1 MSMFSERL
9 QEAIRIRGVTQRWVA
24 DRANTTEATISR
36 YAKAVHDPAVIEI
49 LAGISKALNVSSD
62 FLIGLSNVPETRKS
76 ISADHKIL
84 LDCYSKI
91 SESDSVV
98 LWALLDKYMTPQE
111 REQVRNSFRKETNKT
126 G

>member
-9 QEAIRIRGVTQRWVA
+9 REAINMRGVTQAWVA
-24 DRANTTEATISR
+24 SKANTTEATISR
-36 YAKAVHDPAVIEI
+36 YAKAVHDPAVIET
-49 LAGISKALNVSSD
+49 LGGISKALNVSAD
-62 FLIGLSNVPETRKS
+62 FLIGVTNIPEVRRS
-76 ISADHKIL
+76 LPADQKIL

-98 LWALLDKYMTPQE
+98 LWALLDKYMTAQE
-111 REQVRNSFRKETNKT
+111 REQVKNSFRRETIRI

>member
-1 MSMFSERL
+1 MSMFSARL
-9 QEAIRIRGVTQRWVA
+9 QEAIRLRGVTQRWVA

-49 LAGISKALNVSSD
+49 LFGISKALNVSSD
-62 FLIGLSNVPETRKS
+62 YLIGLTNVPEIKQS
-76 ISADHKIL
+76 LPAEDKVL
-84 LDCYSKI
+84 LNCYSKI

-98 LWALLDKYMTPQE
+98 LWALLDKYMTAQE
-111 REQVRNSFRKETNKT
+111 REQVKNSFQRETIRI

>member
-9 QEAIRIRGVTQRWVA
+9 QEAIKFRGVTQRWVA
-24 DRANTTEATISR
+24 DRAGTTEATISR

-62 FLIGLSNVPETRKS
+62 YLIGLTNVPEVRKTMPTEQ
-76 ISADHKIL
+76 KVL

-98 LWALLDKYMTPQE
+98 LWALLDKYMTAQE
-111 REQVRNSFRKETNKT
+111 REQVKNSFQRETIRI

>member
-1 MSMFSERL
+1 MSMFSARL
-9 QEAIRIRGVTQRWVA
+9 QEAIKMRGVTQRWVA
-24 DRANTTEATISR
+24 EKAGTTEATISR
-36 YAKAVHDPAVIEI
+36 YAKAVHDPVVIEI

-62 FLIGLSNVPETRKS
+62 YLIGATNVPEVRKS
-76 ISADHKIL
+76 IPAEQKIL

-98 LWALLDKYMTPQE
+98 LWALLDKYMTAQE
-111 REQVRNSFRKETNKT
+111 REQLKNSFRRETIRI

>member
-9 QEAIRIRGVTQRWVA
+9 QEAIKMRGVTQRWVA

-49 LAGISKALNVSSD
+49 LAGISTALNVSSD
-62 FLIGLSNVPETRKS
+62 YLVGLTNVPDAKQPLPT
-76 ISADHKIL
+76 DHKIL
-84 LDCYSKI
+84 LNCYSKI
-91 SESDSVV
+91 SESDSIV
-98 LWALLDKYMTPQE
+98 LWALLDKYMTAQE
-111 REQVRNSFRKETNKT
+111 REQVKNSFRRETIRI

>member
-9 QEAIRIRGVTQRWVA
+9 QEAIRMRGVTQRWVA
-24 DRANTTEATISR
+24 DKSGTTEATISR

-49 LAGISKALNVSSD
+49 LHGISKALNVSSD
-62 FLIGLSNVPETRKS
+62 YLIGLTNVPEVKKS
-76 ISADHKIL
+76 LPSEQKVL

-98 LWALLDKYMTPQE
+98 LWALLDKYMTAQE
-111 REQVRNSFRKETNKT
+111 REQVKNSFQRDTIRI

>member
-9 QEAIRIRGVTQRWVA
+9 REAINMRGVTQAWVA
-24 DRANTTEATISR
+24 SKANTTEATISR
-36 YAKAVHDPAVIEI
+36 YAKAVHDPAVIET
-49 LAGISKALNVSSD
+49 LGGISKALNVSAD
-62 FLIGLSNVPETRKS
+62 FLIGVTNVPEVRRS
-76 ISADHKIL
+76 LPNDQKIL

-98 LWALLDKYMTPQE
+98 LWALLDKYMTAQE
-111 REQVRNSFRKETNKT
+111 REQVKNSFRRETIRI

>member
-9 QEAIRIRGVTQRWVA
+9 QEAIKLRGVTQRWVA

-62 FLIGLSNVPETRKS
+62 YLIGISNVPDVRKS
-76 ISADHKIL
+76 IPVEQKVL

-98 LWALLDKYMTPQE
+98 LWALLDKYMTAQE
-111 REQVRNSFRKETNKT
+111 REQLKNSFQRETIRI

>member
-9 QEAIRIRGVTQRWVA
+9 QEAIKLRGVTQRWVA

-49 LAGISKALNVSSD
+49 LAGISKSLNVSSD
-62 FLIGLSNVPETRKS
+62 YLIGLTNVPEVRKS
-76 ISADHKIL
+76 LPSEQKIL

-91 SESDSVV
+91 SESDSIV
-98 LWALLDKYMTPQE
+98 LWALLDKYMTAQE
-111 REQVRNSFRKETNKT
+111 REQVKNSFQRETIRI

>member
-9 QEAIRIRGVTQRWVA
+9 QAAISMRGVTQRWVA
-24 DRANTTEATISR
+24 DKSGTTEATISR
-36 YAKAVHDPAVIEI
+36 YAKAKHDPAVIEI
-49 LAGISKALNVSSD
+49 LHGISKALNVSSD
-62 FLIGLSNVPETRKS
+62 YLIGVTNVPEVRRS
-76 ISADHKIL
+76 LPSDQKIL

-98 LWALLDKYMTPQE
+98 LWALLDKYMTAQE
-111 REQVRNSFRKETNKT
+111 REQVRNSFRRETIRI

>member
-9 QEAIRIRGVTQRWVA
+9 REAIRMRGVTQAWVA
-24 DRANTTEATISR
+24 SKANTTEATISR
-36 YAKAVHDPAVIEI
+36 YAKAVHDPAVIET
-49 LAGISKALNVSSD
+49 LGGISKALNVSAD
-62 FLIGLSNVPETRKS
+62 YLIGVTNVPEVRRS
-76 ISADHKIL
+76 LPSDQKIL

-98 LWALLDKYMTPQE
+98 LWALLDKYMTAQE
-111 REQVRNSFRKETNKT
+111 REQVKNSFRRETIRI

>member
-9 QEAIRIRGVTQRWVA
+9 QEAIRLRGVTQRWVA

-49 LAGISKALNVSSD
+49 LAGISRALNVSSD
-62 FLIGLSNVPETRKS
+62 YLIGLSNVPEIRKS
-76 ISADHKIL
+76 VPTEQKVL
-84 LDCYSKI
+84 MDCYSKI

-111 REQVRNSFRKETNKT
+111 REQVKNSFQRETIRI

>member
-9 QEAIRIRGVTQRWVA
+9 QEAIKIRGVTQRWVA

-49 LAGISKALNVSSD
+49 LVGISKALNVSSD
-62 FLIGLSNVPETRKS
+62 YLIGLTNVPEIRKS
-76 ISADHKIL
+76 IPAEQKIL

-98 LWALLDKYMTPQE
+98 LWALLDKYMTAQE
-111 REQVRNSFRKETNKT
+111 REQVKNSFQRETIRI

>member
-9 QEAIRIRGVTQRWVA
+9 QEAIKLRGVTQRWVA

-49 LAGISKALNVSSD
+49 LSGISQALNVSSD
-62 FLIGLSNVPETRKS
+62 YLIGITNVPEVRRSLPTEQ
-76 ISADHKIL
+76 KIL

-98 LWALLDKYMTPQE
+98 LWALLDKYMTAQE
-111 REQVRNSFRKETNKT
+111 REQVKNSFQRETIRI

>member
-1 MSMFSERL
+1 MFSARL
-9 QEAIRIRGVTQRWVA
+9 QEAIRMRGVTQRWVA
-24 DRANTTEATISR
+24 DKSGTTEATISR

-49 LAGISKALNVSSD
+49 LSGISSALNVSSD
-62 FLIGLSNVPETRKS
+62 YLIGLTNVPEVRNS
-76 ISADHKIL
+76 IPADQRIL

-98 LWALLDKYMTPQE
+98 LWALLDKYMTAQE
-111 REQVRNSFRKETNKT
+111 REQLKNSFRRETIRI

>member
-1 MSMFSERL
+1 MSMFSARL
-9 QEAIRIRGVTQRWVA
+9 QEAIKMRGVTQRWVA
-24 DRANTTEATISR
+24 DKAGTTEATISR

-49 LAGISKALNVSSD
+49 LSGISTALNVSSD
-62 FLIGLSNVPETRKS
+62 YLIGLTNVPEVRKS
-76 ISADHKIL
+76 IPAEQRIL

-98 LWALLDKYMTPQE
+98 LWALLDKYMTAQE
-111 REQVRNSFRKETNKT
+111 REQVRNSFRRETIRI

>member
-1 MSMFSERL
+1 MSMFSARL
-9 QEAIRIRGVTQRWVA
+9 QEAIKMRGVTQRWVA
-24 DRANTTEATISR
+24 DKSGTTEATISR

-49 LAGISKALNVSSD
+49 LTGISTALNVSSD
-62 FLIGLSNVPETRKS
+62 YLIGLTNIPEARKS
-76 ISADHKIL
+76 IPAEQRIL

-98 LWALLDKYMTPQE
+98 LWALLDKYMTAQE
-111 REQVRNSFRKETNKT
+111 REQVRNSFRRETIRI

>member
-9 QEAIRIRGVTQRWVA
+9 QEAIKLRGVTQRWVA

-49 LAGISKALNVSSD
+49 LAGISNALNVSSD
-62 FLIGLSNVPETRKS
+62 YLIGLTNVPEIRKS
-76 ISADHKIL
+76 LPTEHKVL

-98 LWALLDKYMTPQE
+98 LWALLDKYMTAQE
-111 REQVRNSFRKETNKT
+111 REQVKNSFQRETIRI